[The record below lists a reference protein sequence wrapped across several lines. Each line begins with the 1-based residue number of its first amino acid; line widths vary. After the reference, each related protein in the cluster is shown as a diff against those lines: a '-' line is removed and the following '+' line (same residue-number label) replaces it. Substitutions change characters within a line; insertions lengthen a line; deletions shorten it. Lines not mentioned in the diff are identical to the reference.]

1 MHARLTLLAAALA
14 AAPALCTVSASANAE
29 EFADSLP
36 GSGVYS
42 AAADIGS
49 LFFSQPA
56 FVPTADIT
64 ETTAQTAAIDLT
76 EYSAQATSTLGSNH
90 ASVEANGFS
99 NGAFGVGSFSGW
111 YDQVIITGGTGTG
124 TIQFSVQLSGV
135 IDAGA
140 YAGGAT
146 YGLFASTLHP
156 TQLVDT
162 TNIID
167 TTSLP
172 LHPWALSTPIGFGS
186 NADVTTITSYEV
198 GVSPY
203 LNTDILFPSEPSE
216 PYDLIGIP
224 SIEDPSDLLG
234 GAPIGYVPPD
244 LILTP
249 GADQVVN
256 VTLTGTLEFTYGE
269 AFYLIGA
276 LGTTIIGDGLEAFCS
291 FTITG
296 DPCTP
301 TPKDGSGATT
311 LDFSDSAH
319 LVSIVLPEGAT
330 ASFASGAAY
339 NVTSVPEPGEWL
351 MLLAGLGLLGWRVR
365 RRA

>member
-1 MHARLTLLAAALA
+1 MHARLTLLTAALA

-29 EFADSLP
+29 EIADSLS

-56 FVPTADIT
+56 YVPTADIT
-64 ETTAQTAAIDLT
+64 ETIAQAAAIDLT

-140 YAGGAT
+140 YAGGAA

-162 TNIID
+162 TNIIN

-172 LHPWALSTPIGFGS
+172 LHPWALGTPISFGS
-186 NADVTTITSYEV
+186 NPDVATITSYDV

-203 LNTDILFPSEPSE
+203 NDTEILFPSEPFDF
-216 PYDLIGIP
+216 PGFP
-224 SIEDPSDLLG
+224 SVGDPSDLLG
-234 GAPIGYVPPD
+234 GEPMDPVLPD

-256 VTLTGTLEFTYGE
+256 VTLIGTLEFTYGE

-291 FTITG
+291 FIAIG

-319 LVSIVLPEGAT
+319 LVSIKLPEGAS

-351 MLLAGLGLLGWRVR
+351 MLLAGLGLVGWRAR